1 MTNDISRETTAEKP
15 LYISIKDIQR
25 DYLPML
31 SVKRIRKIVL
41 FYVHTIRVGNKI
53 LVNRLELEDLL
64 QDNKRKYLV

>member
-1 MTNDISRETTAEKP
+1 MISDNVQENTIEKP
-15 LYISIKDIQR
+15 LYISIKDVQQE
-25 DYLPML
+25 YLPML

-64 QDNKRKYLV
+64 QDNKIKYLV